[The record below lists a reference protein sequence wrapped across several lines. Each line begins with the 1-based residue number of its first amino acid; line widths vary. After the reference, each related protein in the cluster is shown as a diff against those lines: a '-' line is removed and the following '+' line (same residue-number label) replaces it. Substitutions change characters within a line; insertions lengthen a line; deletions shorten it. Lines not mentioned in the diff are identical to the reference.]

1 MRSPRHSGAGRTNMN
16 KIDFMRQLERL
27 LQNISE
33 QERQE
38 ALQYYGDYFDDAG
51 PENEQ
56 AVIEALGNPAR
67 VAENIKRDLYGAG
80 YGDGDKARKPVTG
93 RELTEYGTNMEE
105 SAEDADQNGTGQ
117 GAAAQSA
124 VSRETTAQD
133 AAVQGMAARD
143 TVSQGAVTQGAAE
156 NVAPQG
162 AAAQSTIPQ
171 GAAAQNTAAQST
183 IPQGTTAQNTAAQ
196 GTAAQN
202 NAAPGMEA
210 QGTAAY
216 DISSHGIPGTA
227 SGAGVAAA
235 AAAAPWQGVS
245 QPAAPWNYG
254 GQDSRSK
261 SEKAKKEPLSGGIIA
276 LIIVLCIF
284 CLPVAAGLLGGLVGL
299 LAGAVGVVLGLLA
312 AWFCMI
318 LGFGITALI
327 CIIVGFFLAVVGI
340 VGLGFHPMAALGLIG
355 GGLLVVG
362 IGIFFLLLT
371 VAMAGMATPAIFRGI
386 GRLFSRKKKRA

>member
-1 MRSPRHSGAGRTNMN
+1 MN

>member
-1 MRSPRHSGAGRTNMN
+1 
-16 KIDFMRQLERL
+16 
-27 LQNISE
+27 
-33 QERQE
+33 
-38 ALQYYGDYFDDAG
+38 
-51 PENEQ
+51 
-56 AVIEALGNPAR
+56 
-67 VAENIKRDLYGAG
+67 
-80 YGDGDKARKPVTG
+80 
-93 RELTEYGTNMEE
+93 
-105 SAEDADQNGTGQ
+105 
-117 GAAAQSA
+117 
-124 VSRETTAQD
+124 
-133 AAVQGMAARD
+133 
-143 TVSQGAVTQGAAE
+143 
-156 NVAPQG
+156 
-162 AAAQSTIPQ
+162 
-171 GAAAQNTAAQST
+171 
-183 IPQGTTAQNTAAQ
+183 
-196 GTAAQN
+196 
-202 NAAPGMEA
+202 MEA